1 MKINAWNA
9 DFFYKLSKY
18 YKTIKLSHLMVRHIL
33 ITFEEKKGFSLV
45 FFFKTFF
52 IIHAKI
58 LLRFFH
64 NLAEYYSSLLAFF
77 FLQAELWQCSSSY
90 GLIKW
95 DKTQNKTKT
104 IFLLHLHIN
113 VHVLANMSIH
123 VPSPRITKQSQTSVR
138 ISDHFKIVVFYIT
151 KPNHC
156 MKMWVWEALCT
167 KN

>member
-1 MKINAWNA
+1 MIDAEFIGNCKNWQQQMARKPYSSLPVNKPAGAKLQLGEKIEWHYKEMSEDKICLKVGYLWLWKSHVLTKPKKMINTMKINAWNA

-77 FLQAELWQCSSSY
+77 F
-90 GLIKW
+90 
-95 DKTQNKTKT
+95 
-104 IFLLHLHIN
+104 F
-113 VHVLANMSIH
+113 
-123 VPSPRITKQSQTSVR
+123 KQSY
-138 ISDHFKIVVFYIT
+138 D
-151 KPNHC
+151 N
-156 MKMWVWEALCT
+156 ALHHMV
-167 KN
+167 